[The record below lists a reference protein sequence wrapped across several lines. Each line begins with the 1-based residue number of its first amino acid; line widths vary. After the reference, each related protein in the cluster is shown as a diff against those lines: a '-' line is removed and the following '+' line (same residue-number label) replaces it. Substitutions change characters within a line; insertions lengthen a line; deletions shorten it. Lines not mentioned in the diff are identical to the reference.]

1 MYVSSIVMALLE
13 KRNEET
19 DVTLETSTP
28 SIQLQHT
35 TEHRVIANNLG

>member
-1 MYVSSIVMALLE
+1 MHVSSIVMALLE

-19 DVTLETSTP
+19 DVTLDTSTP
-28 SIQLQHT
+28 IQDT

>member
-1 MYVSSIVMALLE
+1 MYPVLLWLFYLE

-19 DVTLETSTP
+19 DVTLDTSTP
-28 SIQLQHT
+28 IQDT